1 MPGGGRYRVE
11 IIRGVPVVTA
21 PEEIDI
27 SNAEDLGEVLLSSAD
42 DGYATIVLDM
52 SATRFCDSAGCKIM
66 VRVQNRALAEDG
78 ALRLVMKGHDPVA
91 RALDITG
98 ISRFIPVF
106 RTVEEAVGTGSGIPA
121 DQLAARRPP
130 VSRPHPSA
138 RPSGPGGV
146 SGWLRSRSG
155 FRGRAGA

>member
-1 MPGGGRYRVE
+1 
-11 IIRGVPVVTA
+11 VPVVTA

-27 SNAEDLGEVLLSSAD
+27 SNAEDLGEVLLGSAD

-52 SATRFCDSAGCKIM
+52 SGTRFCDSAGCKIM
-66 VRVQNRALAEDG
+66 VRVHNRALAEDG
-78 ALRLVMKGHDPVA
+78 ALRLV
-91 RALDITG
+91 
-98 ISRFIPVF
+98 ISRFIPIF
-106 RTVEEAVGTGSGIPA
+106 RTVEEAVGTGSGVPA

-130 VSRPHPSA
+130 VSRPHPSG

>member
-1 MPGGGRYRVE
+1 MPGGGRYRVG

-27 SNAEDLGEVLLSSAD
+27 SNAEDLGEVLLSSVD

-52 SATRFCDSAGCKIM
+52 SSTRFCDSAGCKIM
-66 VRVQNRALAEDG
+66 VRVHNRALADGG

-98 ISRFIPVF
+98 ISRFIPMF
-106 RTVEEAVGTGSGIPA
+106 RTVEEAVGTGSGVPA
-121 DQLAARRPP
+121 DHGTSRRSPA
-130 VSRPHPSA
+130 SRSHPSA

-146 SGWLRSRSG
+146 SGWLRARPG
-155 FRGRAGA
+155 FRGHAGA

>member
-1 MPGGGRYRVE
+1 
-11 IIRGVPVVTA
+11 VPVVTA

-27 SNAEDLGEVLLSSAD
+27 SNAEDLGEVLLGSAD

-52 SATRFCDSAGCKIM
+52 SGTRFCDSAGCKIM
-66 VRVQNRALAEDG
+66 VRVHNRALAEDG

-98 ISRFIPVF
+98 ISRFIPIF
-106 RTVEEAVGTGSGIPA
+106 RTVEEAVGTGSGVPA

-130 VSRPHPSA
+130 VSRPHPSG